1 MLAQPRS
8 VKPQSEQ
15 PNYRDSLTAALIQRG
30 RERHLRQDSL
40 VHDYRARVETR
51 FEMVAGRSRFARLTT
66 LLAHESVARVT
77 WQAPNDLKVEI
88 QGTRAAVP
96 VLRMLRA
103 AGVKLE
109 SEDEA
114 ELEDELQT
122 DVWLDRPWFVP
133 RALSDSIHLMGVPE
147 IGALHPLALGA
158 ESYYDYAF
166 ADSVV
171 LEMRGRTVRAMGVRV
186 RPRRTGPSLVAGDLW
201 LDAET
206 GDLVRLRVL
215 FVGEYL
221 WDRPDGRVPG
231 DSARARRDNR
241 LAQRYVTAEAELEY
255 ALHEDRFWLPYR
267 QGVFVTLRVPFF
279 TSATIPIRAVTIFDD
294 YEVNRGAAIA
304 FAIPEDRLPT
314 EERRR
319 RWVRACYGCDLESP
333 SDSPYDRGP
342 DSLGYHRAG
351 RWGGGRW
358 EVTVP
363 PAESLRAFSWPTPLV
378 AETDP
383 ATERRLTEAGV
394 ALARLAEDLPD
405 DIVGRRRFSIAWE
418 RAADVVRFN
427 RVQGVSFGL
436 GYEVRPAMPFASVL
450 AGARFGLADR
460 RFTGSLTWRWDGPEA
475 RVDVLAYRSVR
486 EVEPWRAPGFGAS
499 LNAAFAG
506 HDDADY
512 YLAHGAGFEWTPNRG
527 LLRDTRLSAVIEQQS
542 ILAAVAGSGVNDA
555 LGGDGVFPINPPVAE
570 GVYLRAAA
578 NRSDRVGPVELRESV
593 DLLTGDAGT
602 ALRGW
607 AAARVGTTALGFPV
621 AFSAS
626 GGGVA
631 GDDLP
636 QMRLR
641 VGGPRTVRGY
651 DYGTRSGAAFWSAQL
666 DVGLRRQGVL
676 MPMVFADVGNV
687 IPGGPPLTGAGAG
700 LSVLAGLIRFD
711 FSKGLNPAT
720 DLRFDLT
727 FRLLR

>member
-1 MLAQPRS
+1 M
-8 VKPQSEQ
+8 
-15 PNYRDSLTAALIQRG
+15 
-30 RERHLRQDSL
+30 
-40 VHDYRARVETR
+40 HDYRARVETR

-88 QGTRAAVP
+88 QGTRTAVP

-186 RPRRTGPSLVAGDLW
+186 RPRRTGPSLVAGDMW

-231 DSARARRDNR
+231 DSARARRENR

-279 TSATIPIRAVTIFDD
+279 TSATIPVRALTTFDG
-294 YEVNRGAAIA
+294 YEVNHNAAIA
-304 FAIPEDRLPT
+304 FSIPEPSLPSGD
-314 EERRR
+314 RRR
-319 RWVRACYGCDLESP
+319 RSVRVCSACPRDV
-333 SDSPYDRGP
+333 DSLGRRGP
-342 DSLGYHRAG
+342 DSLGYHRGG

-363 PAESLRAFSWPTPLV
+363 PAESLRAYTWAEPMMV
-378 AETDP
+378 ETDP
-383 ATERRLTEAGV
+383 ATERRFTEAGI

-405 DIVGRRRFSIAWE
+405 EVVGRRRFGLAWE
-418 RAADVVRFN
+418 RAADVFRFN
-427 RVQGVSFGL
+427 RVQGVSLGA
-436 GYEVRPAMPFASVL
+436 GYEIRPGMPFTSVL
-450 AGARFGLADR
+450 ASARFGLTDR
-460 RFTGSLTWRWDGPEA
+460 RVTGSITWRWDGPEA
-475 RVDVLAYRSVR
+475 RVNASAYRSVR
-486 EVEPWRAPGFGAS
+486 EVEPWNAAGFGAS
-499 LNAAFAG
+499 LNAVFAG

-527 LLRDTRLSAVIEQQS
+527 LLRDTRFSAVIEQQS

-555 LGGDGVFPINPPVAE
+555 LGGDGVFPVNPPVAE

-626 GGGVA
+626 GGGVVD
-631 GDDLP
+631 DDLP

-651 DYGTRSGAAFWSAQL
+651 DYGTRSGFAFWSAQL
-666 DVGLRRQGVL
+666 DIGLRRQGVL

-687 IPGGPPLTGAGAG
+687 IPGGPPLAGAGAG

-720 DLRFDLT
+720 DLRFDLA